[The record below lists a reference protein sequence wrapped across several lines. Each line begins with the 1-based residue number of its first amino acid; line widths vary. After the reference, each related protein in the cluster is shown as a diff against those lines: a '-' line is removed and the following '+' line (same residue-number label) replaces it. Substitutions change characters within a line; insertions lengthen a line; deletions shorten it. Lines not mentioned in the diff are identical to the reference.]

1 MSSIVR
7 ARSSIVRARSCIV
20 RARSSMSRA
29 RSAIVR
35 ALSSISRAAS
45 SIVRARSSMSR
56 ARSSIV
62 RALSSISRALSSIVP
77 ARNSIGMWRHDM
89 SRLYILWYRFRRRCH
104 VVIPRTPATPPPVP
118 FPFRGGFLRGCL
130 PVALRDR
137 RCMREYHFF
146 PDCKDPR
153 AHAWAKHERIP
164 FFPRLQRSSRSCF
177 APTGDPR

>member
-7 ARSSIVRARSCIV
+7 ARRFIV

-29 RSAIVR
+29 RSSMSRARSSMSRARSSIVRARSSIVR

-56 ARSSIV
+56 ARS
-62 RALSSISRALSSIVP
+62 
-77 ARNSIGMWRHDM
+77 SIGMWRHDM

-137 RCMREYHFF
+137 RCMSEYHFF